1 MWGILQKITKNLI
14 IFIPLSL
21 FLGFISGLYLDLNFL
36 KNFVLFFTFL
46 MIFPMMVG
54 VNFRKLREPGD
65 TKVILVAQI
74 INFLIIPF
82 VAFYLGKAFFGDNY
96 YLTLGLLLS
105 GLVPT
110 SGMTISWTGFA
121 KGNVEAAIKMTVIG
135 LILGSFA
142 TPFYVS
148 FLMSAYLKIDILYI
162 FKQIL
167 IIVILPMIAG
177 YLTQRYLLQTYG
189 REAFQKKIQ
198 PRLAGL
204 STLGVLGIVFTAMAL
219 KANDI
224 ANNYGLLL
232 QIFVPIL
239 LFYGFN
245 FLFSTLVGKVL
256 FSRGDAIALVYGT
269 VMRNL
274 SICLA
279 IAMMTFGKTAPEVAL
294 VIALSFIV
302 QVQSAAWYVRLSDRI
317 FGKP

>member
-74 INFLIIPF
+74 INFFIIPF

-232 QIFVPIL
+232 QIFFPIL